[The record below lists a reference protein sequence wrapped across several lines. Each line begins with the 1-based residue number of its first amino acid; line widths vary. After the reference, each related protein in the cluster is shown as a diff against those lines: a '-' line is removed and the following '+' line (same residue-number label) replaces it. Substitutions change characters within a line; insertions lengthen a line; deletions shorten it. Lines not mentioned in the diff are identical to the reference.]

1 MNDSLERVRAATE
14 KTLVPPAGV
23 PPASHG
29 SASSAATSAAPT
41 TSSEEALAQ
50 PSAAHATTATGGTPP
65 VDMAERFFGRDQW
78 RSPSTVP
85 LAVLLGM
92 FGAGIAGTALALR
105 FRDSSGR

>member
-23 PPASHG
+23 HPLPRD
-29 SASSAATSAAPT
+29 TSTAAPVT
-41 TSSEEALAQ
+41 DDAHPQ
-50 PSAAHATTATGGTPP
+50 PSAAHATTAPPGTPP
-65 VDMAERFFGRDQW
+65 VDMAERFFGHDQW

-105 FRDSSGR
+105 FRDSTGR

>member
-14 KTLVPPAGV
+14 KTLVPPA
-23 PPASHG
+23 SHE
-29 SASSAATSAAPT
+29 SSSSAATSSADGALARPSDAHGT
-41 TSSEEALAQ
+41 TS
-50 PSAAHATTATGGTPP
+50 PGGTPP
-65 VDMAERFFGRDQW
+65 VDMAERFFGREQW